1 MSPPAAASPIV
12 QEGGQRRPSW
22 LPALTD
28 WAPVVFVA
36 AVSQTGLG
44 MEQPW
49 VGSDLEL
56 ALTGLATALPLGW
69 RRSRPVLAAGAIGAA
84 LAAQVVVFG
93 GSLHFGSFCAV
104 LIGMYATGRYAPSR
118 RTSVAAALLLAAGVA
133 TASASSLSSRPTDVV
148 FPLVYLTGSWAVG
161 RGMRTLQHRAD
172 SMHQLSLALA
182 RESENA
188 ARLAVA
194 TDRMRMARELHDVV
208 AHTVMLMVVQAE
220 AAEASFDSDPEGAR
234 RGLKAVQDAG
244 RRGMDDL
251 RSLVGVLRDAS
262 DPSDQRAEA
271 VTPAPDLQV
280 STLQDLF
287 ADCGLD
293 VTLHQ
298 NGTGGLATLPA
309 GVQSS
314 LFRIV
319 QEALTNVLKH
329 SHSRSAQVELALD
342 SGRLVLEVHDPG
354 PARDHPRGSGGHGLV
369 GMQERVRMH
378 HGTMTAGPCGDGF
391 RVYVEIPWPQDAR

>member
-1 MSPPAAASPIV
+1 MGASAAASSIV
-12 QEGGQRRPSW
+12 EDGGQRRPVW
-22 LPALTD
+22 LPALAD

-84 LAAQVVVFG
+84 LAVQVVVFS

-133 TASASSLSSRPTDVV
+133 TASVSSLSSRPTDVV

-220 AAEASFDSDPEGAR
+220 AAEASFDADPEGAR

-262 DPSDQRAEA
+262 EPSRLHAEA
-271 VTPAPDLQV
+271 IAPVPDLQLA
-280 STLQDLF
+280 TLQNLF

-298 NGTGGLATLPA
+298 RGARDLAALPA
-309 GVQSS
+309 GLQTS
-314 LFRIV
+314 LFRMV

-329 SHSRSAQVELALD
+329 SRAMSAQVELALD
-342 SGRLVLEVHDPG
+342 GSRLVLDVLDPG
-354 PARDHPRGSGGHGLV
+354 PARDRPRGTGGHGLA
-369 GMQERVRMH
+369 GMRERATMH

-391 RVYVEIPWPQDAR
+391 RVCVEIPCPEDAR